1 MGLEVAVVLST
12 AAAAAL
18 LAAVALWRI
27 GAASQQPR
35 IVPNDML
42 PDERIEWS
50 ETTFTSG
57 SSRLAGWLLQP
68 VGGARASNPL
78 VIIAHGW
85 GSNRSRV
92 LRYAYPLC
100 EAGYAVFMY
109 DARSHGESER
119 IKAPSALMFRDDVLA
134 AVRYARTLP
143 GIDPERIALLGHSL
157 GGFGSLLAI
166 AEELDVR
173 VIVTDSMPV
182 KFETM
187 LQAEL
192 KRKGLPKF
200 PLAYVIPAV
209 WLLRSGISR
218 EQFRRADIPA
228 ILGDW
233 CRRTESRIP
242 ILMIHSHGDDFIP
255 AMDLQQL
262 EKQLPAGCLQTLYVS
277 ARGHSAS
284 QQDPAFWNSV
294 LPFLHAALVPEG
306 QTADF

>member
-1 MGLEVAVVLST
+1 MELVGIALS
-12 AAAAAL
+12 AAAGAAL
-18 LAAVALWRI
+18 LAAAALWRI
-27 GAASQQPR
+27 GAASQQPKV
-35 IVPNDML
+35 VPNDAV
-42 PDERIEWS
+42 PDERMQWN
-50 ETTFTSG
+50 ETAFSSG
-57 SSRLAGWLLQP
+57 GSRLAGWLLRP
-68 VGGARASNPL
+68 VGGASESTPL

-100 EAGYAVFMY
+100 EAGYAVLLY
-109 DARSHGESER
+109 DARSHGDSER
-119 IKAPSALMFRDDVLA
+119 MRAPSALMFRDDVLA

-157 GGFGSLLAI
+157 GGFGSLLAL
-166 AEELDVR
+166 AEGLDVR
-173 VIVTDSMPV
+173 AIVTDSMPV

-209 WLLRSGISR
+209 WLLRAGISR
-218 EQFRRADIPA
+218 EQFRRADISA
-228 ILGDW
+228 ILQDR

-255 AMDLQQL
+255 ASDLQQL
-262 EKQLPAGCLQTLYVS
+262 EKQLPEGCLQTLYVL
-277 ARGHSAS
+277 AEGHSAS

-294 LPFLHAALVPEG
+294 LPFLHAAFLKE
-306 QTADF
+306 